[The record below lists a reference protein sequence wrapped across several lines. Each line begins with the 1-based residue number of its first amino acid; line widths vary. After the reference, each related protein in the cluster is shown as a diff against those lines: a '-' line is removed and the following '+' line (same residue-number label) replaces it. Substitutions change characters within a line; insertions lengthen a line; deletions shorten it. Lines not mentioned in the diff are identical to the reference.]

1 MADTTLV
8 SYDLNGKKLS
18 FANWISNLS
27 PDETPFVSMTGKES
41 IAQTLFQWQTDA
53 LEAAVDNNAVV
64 EGSQAEAP
72 IRKTTL
78 TLNNVTQILRK
89 VVKVSDTSQSL
100 ANYGRGNELK
110 YQMEKAGKEI
120 KRDLEVIFLSD
131 QDRVDGDATTTP
143 RRTAAFQK
151 LVADFEVAD
160 PDTGAIVHKA
170 MAGETPTESE
180 IFDITYNLYLSGSKA
195 NIIMFHPK
203 FASFFSSLMEVS
215 QSGNRVK
222 LFDGEDTRY
231 NKYVTEVVDPLG
243 CTYKLV
249 PNRWMPEKAIY
260 FLSASD
266 WTQMVLR
273 APERTKLAKDGSY
286 EKWMLE
292 MEVGLRHRHP
302 YASGILLTAS
312 AAPADPVASITLN
325 NTNFYG
331 GISSAGRV
339 LQIGA
344 AGTADGVNATITT
357 ANVTILPATA
367 NQSFTATS
375 SAPAVATVAIQGSQ
389 VKITA
394 VSAGT
399 ATLTVTSV
407 GDPTKTAT
415 ATITVYDRTVS
426 TDSFSPN
433 TLYVGQ
439 TQTLGK
445 SIDTTTPAPTWTY
458 VTLDAAVATVNTSGL
473 VTAVG
478 SGFTRIRAIAAV
490 NGIRFYDQSGLDVEP
505 AVVVTATGGAASVA
519 QGATVNLA
527 SAFSATPASAQTA
540 GFTYASSNDTNAS
553 VDAAGVVTGN
563 VSGTSA
569 TITATSKADTTKS
582 ATKVVNVT

>member
-131 QDRVDGDATTTP
+131 QDRVDGDATTIP
-143 RRTAAFQK
+143 RKTAAFQK

-312 AAPADPVASITLN
+312 AAPADPVASIALN

-331 GISSAGRV
+331 GLNA
-339 LQIGA
+339 LQVGA
-344 AGTADGVNATITT
+344 AATSDAVAATVST

-367 NQSFTATS
+367 NQAFTAVS
-375 SAPAVATVAIQGSQ
+375 SAPAVATVAIQGSS

-415 ATITVYDRTVS
+415 ATITVYDRSVS
-426 TDSFSPN
+426 TDSFSNQP
-433 TLYVGQ
+433 LYVGQ
-439 TQTLGK
+439 TQTIGK
-445 SIDTTTPAPTWTY
+445 SIDVSTPAPTWSY
-458 VTLDAAVATVNTSGL
+458 VSLDTSVATVNSSG
-473 VTAVG
+473 VTTAVG
-478 SGFTRIRAIAAV
+478 SGFTRIRAIATV
-490 NGIRFYDQSGLDVEP
+490 NGIRFFDQSGLDVED
-505 AVVVTATGGAASVA
+505 AVVVTATSGNGSVA
-519 QGATVNLA
+519 SGSTLATA
-527 SAFSATPASAQTA
+527 PFFSATPASAQTK
-540 GFTYASSNDTNAS
+540 GFTYAIVPANTA
-553 VDAAGVVTGN
+553 VATIVQATGVVTGVAPGTVN
-563 VSGTSA
+563 VV
-569 TITATSKADTTKS
+569 ATSIADNTKS
-582 ATKVVNVT
+582 ATKVVDVTA

>member
-312 AAPADPVASITLN
+312 AAPADPVASIALN

-339 LQIGA
+339 LQVGA

-399 ATLTVTSV
+399 TTLTVTSV

-415 ATITVYDRTVS
+415 ATVTVYDRTVS
-426 TDSFSPN
+426 TDSFSPG

-439 TQTLGK
+439 TQTIGK
-445 SIDTTTPAPTWTY
+445 SIDTATPAPTWTY

-490 NGIRFYDQSGLDVEP
+490 NGIRFYDQSGIDVEP
-505 AVVVTATGGAASVA
+505 AVTVTSNATARSVA
-519 QGATVNLA
+519 VGATVNLA
-527 SAFSATPASAQTA
+527 GDFTATPASAQTA
-540 GFTYASSNDTNAS
+540 GFTYTSGTPANATVNSS
-553 VDAAGVVTGN
+553 GVVTG
-563 VSGTSA
+563 VAAGTSV
-569 TITATSKADTTKS
+569 ITATSIADPTKS
-582 ATKVVNVT
+582 ANKTVTVTA